1 VPSVTRLARVV
12 RLVTL
17 PETRGVIVAAARSET
32 LRDLAQRAIEDR
44 AALVRD
50 LRDPAN
56 ARDLV
61 RTAAR
66 HPAARELANAG
77 LMFLPG
83 RYLPL
88 GLVATVERAIAG
100 YLPIAIERLGGLLDD
115 PEARRRLKRILH
127 EVLDR
132 FMGDLKFHQRLV
144 AALII
149 TPETIDHL
157 ADRFLSPRR

>member
-1 VPSVTRLARVV
+1 MPSVTRLARVV

-56 ARDLV
+56 ARDLI
-61 RTAAR
+61 RSAAR
-66 HPAARELANAG
+66 HPAARELATAG
-77 LMFLPG
+77 LMFLPV

-88 GLVATVERAIAG
+88 GLAATWASRVVFRRFVDPPSEVRAA
-100 YLPIAIERLGGLLDD
+100 P
-115 PEARRRLKRILH
+115 
-127 EVLDR
+127 
-132 FMGDLKFHQRLV
+132 
-144 AALII
+144 ALA
-149 TPETIDHL
+149 PVG
-157 ADRFLSPRR
+157 R

>member
-1 VPSVTRLARVV
+1 MVVRDPSVTRLARVV

-17 PETRGVIVAAARSET
+17 PETRRLIVATARSET
-32 LRDLAQRAIEDR
+32 VRNLARRTVNDR

-61 RTAAR
+61 RSAAR
-66 HPAARELANAG
+66 HPATQELANAG

-88 GLVATVERAIAG
+88 GLVATWATRRIFRRFV
-100 YLPIAIERLGGLLDD
+100 D
-115 PEARRRLKRILH
+115 PPT
-127 EVLDR
+127 EVLDALSGQAPTSYER
-132 FMGDLKFHQRLV
+132 MLPRLK
-144 AALII
+144 
-149 TPETIDHL
+149 
-157 ADRFLSPRR
+157 

>member
-1 VPSVTRLARVV
+1 MPSVTRLARVV

-17 PETRGVIVAAARSET
+17 PETRRLFVATAHSET
-32 LRDLAQRAIEDR
+32 LRNLARRAVNDR

-61 RTAAR
+61 RSAAR
-66 HPAARELANAG
+66 HPAARELANAS

-88 GLVATVERAIAG
+88 GLVATWATRRVFRQFVDPPAEV
-100 YLPIAIERLGGLLDD
+100 LDASAFGANRPLKNVT
-115 PEARRRLKRILH
+115 PEARQEFPPARLP
-127 EVLDR
+127 EVDTN
-132 FMGDLKFHQRLV
+132 G
-144 AALII
+144 
-149 TPETIDHL
+149 
-157 ADRFLSPRR
+157 

>member
-1 VPSVTRLARVV
+1 VTRLARVV

-17 PETRGVIVAAARSET
+17 PETRRLIVATARSET
-32 LRDLAQRAIEDR
+32 LRNLARRTVNDR

-61 RTAAR
+61 RSAAR
-66 HPAARELANAG
+66 HPATQELANAG

-88 GLVATVERAIAG
+88 GLVATWATRRIFRRFVDPPTEVLGALSGQAPTSYERM
-100 YLPIAIERLGGLLDD
+100 LP
-115 PEARRRLKRILH
+115 RLK
-127 EVLDR
+127 
-132 FMGDLKFHQRLV
+132 
-144 AALII
+144 
-149 TPETIDHL
+149 
-157 ADRFLSPRR
+157 

>member
-1 VPSVTRLARVV
+1 MTRLARVV

-17 PETRGVIVAAARSET
+17 PETRRLIVATARSET
-32 LRDLAQRAIEDR
+32 LRNLARRTVNGR

-61 RTAAR
+61 RSAAR
-66 HPAARELANAG
+66 HPATQELANAG

-88 GLVATVERAIAG
+88 GLVATWATR
-100 YLPIAIERLGGLLDD
+100 
-115 PEARRRLKRILH
+115 RILRWFVDPPT
-127 EVLDR
+127 EVLDASTLGPNR
-132 FMGDLKFHQRLV
+132 PLKNVTPGARQEFPQARL
-144 AALII
+144 
-149 TPETIDHL
+149 PEVDTNG
-157 ADRFLSPRR
+157 